1 MRRHLSM
8 LDDLAA
14 TMSGAGAGAVFFGS
28 GAYHELRWR
37 GLKQRYYY
45 RRKSF
50 RDYWAKCLP
59 GYPACPYPDTLAD
72 QH

>member
-14 TMSGAGAGAVFFGS
+14 TMSGAGADAVFFGS
-28 GAYHELRWR
+28 GADHELRWR
-37 GLKQRYYY
+37 GLKQQYYY

-50 RDYWAKCLP
+50 RDYWA
-59 GYPACPYPDTLAD
+59 
-72 QH
+72 